1 MIKKMDNYTKNALKA
16 AAFDSFD
23 DDMGFDD
30 SFDDTFD
37 SVDNYKG
44 KKATGAKPAMA
55 ASSWVSTQGYFTVS
69 VVNAMGALQKIEI
82 FSSLRNAGFVSNTT
96 LYPTY
101 LPFVFANRAAAN
113 ANNTVVFAANGDQII
128 TNNAGAILTI
138 SCKQIPYR
146 TLLESLK
153 FYRISVRQT
162 KIGYTNEPQLD
173 NDITHVTQTLL
184 GKLEQNTFTPRVYF
198 KDTQFQS
205 KQVTVT
211 QPYIID
217 GERGLQVDVN
227 SGETMS
233 FNFYLDGIQKA

>member
-1 MIKKMDNYTKNALKA
+1 MNEEVKNKLKA
-16 AAFDSFD
+16 AAFDSY
-23 DDMGFDD
+23 DD
-30 SFDDTFD
+30 SMSYDDTYDDTFD
-37 SVDNYKG
+37 SVDEFKG
-44 KKATGAKPAMA
+44 KAPKVTAMN
-55 ASSWVSTQGYFTVS
+55 SGSWVSTSGYFTVQVINS
-69 VVNAMGALQKIEI
+69 MGALQKIEI
-82 FSSLRNAGFVSNTT
+82 FSSLRNAAFVSNTT

-101 LPFVFANRAAAN
+101 LPFTFSNRAAAN

-128 TNNAGAILTI
+128 TNNAGNTLTI

-153 FYRISVRQT
+153 FYRISVKQT
-162 KIGYTNEPQLD
+162 KITFTNEPQLD

-198 KDTQFQS
+198 KDNQFQS

-217 GERGLQVDVN
+217 GERGLQLDVN
-227 SGETMS
+227 TGETMA

>member
-1 MIKKMDNYTKNALKA
+1 MKKMNNETKEILKA
-16 AAFDSFD
+16 AAFDSYD
-23 DDMGFDD
+23 DEMGYDD
-30 SFDDTFD
+30 SFDDTYD

-44 KKATGAKPAMA
+44 KKSTGAKPTMS
-55 ASSWVSTQGYFTVS
+55 ASSWVSTSGYFTVS
-69 VVNAMGALQKIEI
+69 VVNAIGALQRIEI
-82 FSSLRNAGFVSNTT
+82 FSSLRNAAFTSNTT

-101 LPFVFANRAAAN
+101 LPFTFSNRAAAN

-138 SCKQIPYR
+138 SCKQVPYR

-153 FYRISVRQT
+153 FYRISVKQT

-173 NDITHVTQTLL
+173 NDITHITQTLL

-205 KQVTVT
+205 KQVTIT

>member
-1 MIKKMDNYTKNALKA
+1 MNNETKERLKA
-16 AAFDSFD
+16 AAFDSYD
-23 DDMGFDD
+23 DENSYDD
-30 SFDDTFD
+30 SFDDTYE

-44 KKATGAKPAMA
+44 KKKATGNAPSMA
-55 ASSWVSTQGYFTVS
+55 ATSWIATSGYFTVS
-69 VVNAMGALQKIEI
+69 VVNSIGALQRIEL
-82 FSSLRNAGFVSNTT
+82 FSSLRNAGFTSNVG

-101 LPFVFANRAAAN
+101 LPFVFSNRAAAN
-113 ANNTVVFAANGDQII
+113 ANNTVVFASNGDQII

-153 FYRISVRQT
+153 FYRISVKQT

-173 NDITHVTQTLL
+173 NDITHITQTLL

-205 KQVTVT
+205 KQVTIA

>member
-1 MIKKMDNYTKNALKA
+1 MIKKMNNETKEILKA
-16 AAFDSFD
+16 AAFDSYD
-23 DDMGFDD
+23 DEMGYDD
-30 SFDDTFD
+30 SFDDTYD

-44 KKATGAKPAMA
+44 KKAVGAKPALM
-55 ASSWVSTQGYFTVS
+55 ASSWVSTSGYFTVS
-69 VVNAMGALQKIEI
+69 VVNAIGALQKIEI
-82 FSSLRNAGFVSNTT
+82 FSSLRNAAFTSNTT

-101 LPFVFANRAAAN
+101 LPFVFSNRAAAN

-138 SCKQIPYR
+138 SCKQVPYR

-153 FYRISVRQT
+153 FYRISVKQT

-173 NDITHVTQTLL
+173 NDITHITQTLL

-205 KQVTVT
+205 KQVTIT

>member
-1 MIKKMDNYTKNALKA
+1 MKKMDNYTKEVLKS
-16 AAFDSFD
+16 AAFDSYD
-23 DDMGFDD
+23 DDMNTYDD

-44 KKATGAKPAMA
+44 KKSTGAKPAMMT
-55 ASSWVSTQGYFTVS
+55 SSWVATSGYFTVS
-69 VVNAMGALQKIEI
+69 VVNAIGALQKIEL
-82 FSSLRNAGFVSNTT
+82 FSSLRNAAFTSNTT

-101 LPFVFANRAAAN
+101 LPFVFSNRAAAN

-138 SCKQIPYR
+138 SCKQVPYR

-153 FYRISVRQT
+153 FYRISVKQT

-173 NDITHVTQTLL
+173 NDITHITQTLL

>member
-16 AAFDSFD
+16 AAFDSYD
-23 DDMGFDD
+23 DEMGYDD
-30 SFDDTFD
+30 SFDDTYD

-44 KKATGAKPAMA
+44 KKSVGAKPALMS
-55 ASSWVSTQGYFTVS
+55 SSWVATSGYFTVS
-69 VVNAMGALQKIEI
+69 VVNAIGAVQRIEI
-82 FSSLRNAGFVSNTT
+82 FSSLRNAAFTSNTT

-101 LPFVFANRAAAN
+101 LPFVFSNRAAAN

-138 SCKQIPYR
+138 SCKQVPYR